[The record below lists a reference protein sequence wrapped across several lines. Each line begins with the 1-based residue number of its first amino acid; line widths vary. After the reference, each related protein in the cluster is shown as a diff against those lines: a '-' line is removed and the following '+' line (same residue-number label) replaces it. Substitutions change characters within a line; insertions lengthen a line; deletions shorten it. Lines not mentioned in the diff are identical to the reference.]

1 MKKLI
6 FKKLAN
12 DISFFFII
20 STISLATIIWI
31 IQAVNFL
38 DLISE
43 DGHGLK
49 VYFLF
54 TLFSLPKI
62 ISKIFPFIFMISIFY
77 TILKYELS
85 NELIIYWMNGITKI
99 NFINILIKI
108 SIIFFL
114 LQLFFTSIIVPYTLD
129 KGRSYFRTSSID
141 LFSSIIKEKK
151 FIDSV
156 KNLTIF
162 VDKKNKNELKDV
174 YIKEKLKDNNSQ
186 IIVAESGNI
195 YNDNLNVNAIIL
207 FNGKII
213 NYENNNQ
220 NIINFTEFR
229 LDLSKYN
236 SNTITHPKTQEMSS
250 INLFNCLQNF
260 KDYKF
265 SRTEKKKIFFEGC
278 NLEIQGS
285 IIEEFLKRFFSP
297 FFIILISLTS
307 SLLIL
312 VNKDQ
317 ERFNLKCASIFC
329 LSVIALLASEITLR
343 YSSTSIYNMVLYLIL
358 PIFTFITIYLYIYLN
373 NKTSTIKNNVN

>member
-12 DISFFFII
+12 DISFFFLI
-20 STISLATIIWI
+20 STVSLSTIIWI
-31 IQAVNFL
+31 IQAVNYL

-62 ISKIFPFIFMISIFY
+62 ISKILPFIFMISLFY
-77 TILKYELS
+77 TIIKYELN
-85 NELIIYWMNGITKI
+85 NELIIYWMSGITKI
-99 NFINILIKI
+99 NFVNILIKI
-108 SIIFFL
+108 SMIYFV
-114 LQLFFTSIIVPYTLD
+114 LQLIFTSLIVPYTLD
-129 KGRSYFRTSSID
+129 KGRSFFRTSTID
-141 LFSSIIKEKK
+141 LFSSVIKEKK

-162 VDKKNKNELKDV
+162 VDEKNKNELKNV
-174 YIKEKLKDNNSQ
+174 IIKEKLKNNNSQ
-186 IIVAESGNI
+186 LIIARSGNI
-195 YNDNLNVNAIIL
+195 FNNDSNVKAIIL
-207 FNGKII
+207 FDGKII
-213 NYENNNQ
+213 NYENKNQ
-220 NIINFTEFR
+220 NVINFTEFR

-250 INLFNCLQNF
+250 ANLFKCIQNF
-260 KDYKF
+260 KNYELKKDNDY
-265 SRTEKKKIFFEGC
+265 KIFFKGC
-278 NLEIQGS
+278 NMEIQDS

-297 FFIILISLTS
+297 IFILLISLTS

-317 ERFNLKCASIFC
+317 EKFNIKCSLIFF
-329 LSVIALLASEITLR
+329 LSLITLLASEITLR
-343 YSSTSIYNMVLYLIL
+343 YSSTSIYNMTLYLIM
-358 PIFTFITIYLYIYLN
+358 PIISFVILYSFILLN
-373 NKTSTIKNNVN
+373 NKST

>member
-12 DISFFFII
+12 DISFFFLI
-20 STISLATIIWI
+20 STISLSTIIWI

-43 DGHGLK
+43 DGHGLR

-62 ISKIFPFIFMISIFY
+62 ISKILPFIFMISLFY
-77 TILKYELS
+77 TIIRYELN

-99 NFINILIKI
+99 SFVNILIKV
-108 SIIFFL
+108 SIIYFL
-114 LQLFFTSIIVPYTLD
+114 LQLIFTSLLVPYTLD
-129 KGRSYFRTSSID
+129 KGRSFFRTSSID
-141 LFSSIIKEKK
+141 LFSSVIKEKK

-162 VDKKNKNELKDV
+162 VDEKNKNKLKNV
-174 YIKEKLKDNNSQ
+174 IIKEKLENKNSQ
-186 IIVAESGNI
+186 IIIARSGNI
-195 YNDNLNVNAIIL
+195 FNDNSNVKSIIL
-207 FNGKII
+207 FDGKII
-213 NYENNNQ
+213 NYENKNQ
-220 NIINFTEFR
+220 NIINFTEFK

-250 INLFNCLQNF
+250 VNLYKCIQNF
-260 KDYKF
+260 KNYE
-265 SRTEKKKIFFEGC
+265 SPTNINKIFFKGC
-278 NLEIQGS
+278 NTEIQDS

-297 FFIILISLTS
+297 LFIILISLTS

-312 VNKDQ
+312 VNKDH
-317 ERFNLKCASIFC
+317 EKFNLKCSLIFC
-329 LSVIALLASEITLR
+329 LSLILLLASEITLR
-343 YSSTSIYNMVLYLIL
+343 YSSASIYNMVLYLIM
-358 PIFTFITIYLYIYLN
+358 PIVSFIILYSFLLLN
-373 NKTSTIKNNVN
+373 NKST